1 MVNKTLPAS
10 GAGLEKPRAREWRGL
25 SLQRSLHGAAKF
37 KERLFIFAAVAIGIA
52 ARVSIAGAGFGV
64 GEKKHGPKVAT
75 ASTIGWG
82 AYDAKARCLWCRS
95 LRAQVPIF
103 NLSLLAISSIG
114 ASSYS

>member
-82 AYDAKARCLWCRS
+82 EHTTLKPGAYGAGLYVRKCRF
-95 LRAQVPIF
+95 LT
-103 NLSLLAISSIG
+103 
-114 ASSYS
+114 